1 MTKPADATPFERD
14 RSLLDSIIKSA
25 PDAILTI
32 DSKGRILSFSNAA
45 ERMFGYSLD
54 EIIGQN
60 VNVLMPEP
68 YHSAHDGYIARY
80 LKTGEKQI
88 IGIGREVRAR
98 RKNGE
103 LFFAELAVGELSSK
117 SEKIFTGFIR
127 DVTDR
132 IEAQR
137 KAARL
142 QRSLDQLGRT
152 QMLGEMAAAL
162 AHEINQPLLAVSN
175 FARAAARTLES
186 GDSEVEKVS
195 GFMDR
200 IAEQAQRAGAIIRR
214 MRRLVE
220 RGQSDMLPEDI
231 NKVVREAVNQFR
243 MVVDSR
249 HDITLELADELPKVQ
264 ADRIQIQQ
272 VILNLLKNAHEA
284 MPAGGDDELHV
295 TTENAGVIQF
305 RAQRSGEAEIM
316 VTVSDEGHG
325 LPDEIAEK
333 LFDPF
338 VSAKAEGL
346 GVGLAVCRTIIHA
359 HGGRIWAE
367 NREDGGAEFHFT
379 LPVAEAK

>member
-1 MTKPADATPFERD
+1 
-14 RSLLDSIIKSA
+14 
-25 PDAILTI
+25 
-32 DSKGRILSFSNAA
+32 
-45 ERMFGYSLD
+45 
-54 EIIGQN
+54 
-60 VNVLMPEP
+60 
-68 YHSAHDGYIARY
+68 
-80 LKTGEKQI
+80 
-88 IGIGREVRAR
+88 
-98 RKNGE
+98 
-103 LFFAELAVGELSSK
+103 
-117 SEKIFTGFIR
+117 
-127 DVTDR
+127 
-132 IEAQR
+132 
-137 KAARL
+137 
-142 QRSLDQLGRT
+142 
-152 QMLGEMAAAL
+152 
-162 AHEINQPLLAVSN
+162 
-175 FARAAARTLES
+175 
-186 GDSEVEKVS
+186 
-195 GFMDR
+195 
-200 IAEQAQRAGAIIRR
+200 
-214 MRRLVE
+214 
-220 RGQSDMLPEDI
+220 
-231 NKVVREAVNQFR
+231 

>member
-1 MTKPADATPFERD
+1 MTKTADATPFERD

-25 PDAILTI
+25 PDAILTV

-45 ERMFGYSLD
+45 ERMFGYTQE

-68 YHSAHDGYIARY
+68 YRSEHDGYIARY
-80 LKTGEKQI
+80 LKTGEKRI
-88 IGIGREVRAR
+88 IGIGREVRVC

-103 LFFAELAVGELSSK
+103 MFFAELAVGELSSK

-127 DVTDR
+127 DITDR

-152 QMLGEMAAAL
+152 QMLGEMATAL

-175 FARAAARTLES
+175 FARAAARTLEA
-186 GDSEVEKVS
+186 GDGDVQKVS

-200 IAEQAQRAGAIIRR
+200 IAEQAQRAGAIVRR

-231 NKVVREAVNQFR
+231 NEVVREAVNQFR

-295 TTENAGVIQF
+295 TTENAGAIQF
-305 RAQRSGEAEIM
+305 RARRSGEVEIM

-325 LPDEIAEK
+325 LPDEIAEN

-338 VSAKAEGL
+338 VSAKKEGL
-346 GVGLAVCRTIIHA
+346 GVGLAVCRSIIDA

-367 NREDGGAEFHFT
+367 NGEDGGAEFHFT

>member
-68 YHSAHDGYIARY
+68 YHAAHDGYIARY